1 MSNNKENSRWGIYDK
16 RVFDYLRMHDGRIVP
31 VYIGSIREDLID
43 FNLDELWFYMVE
55 QNNKYE
61 KSTWIAEG
69 GNA

>member
-1 MSNNKENSRWGIYDK
+1 MSKDKENSRWGIYDK

-43 FNLDELWFYMVE
+43 FNLNELWLYMVA
-55 QNNKYE
+55 QDDKYE
-61 KSTWIAEG
+61 KSSWIVEG